1 MANMVETLRLGWS
14 ENLPLSQLA
23 WGKITRSSQITALL
37 PLLTENYD
45 LSNDVFYTAQK
56 RGSILLN
63 AMLEGSKKAPRRT
76 CAGCCWWRTTPIS
89 PWCVR

>member
-1 MANMVETLRLGWS
+1 VGQHHPA
-14 ENLPLSQLA
+14 
-23 WGKITRSSQITALL
+23 SQITALL

-76 CAGCCWWRTTPIS
+76 YAGCCWWRMTPIS
-89 PWCVR
+89 PWCAR